1 MTAQAEARGSVAAAK
16 RSDTADRDI
25 VVSAQRRS
33 STMSDVPVAVA
44 VTAAPA
50 APAVDRTRGNSSEI
64 IVTGAKISAPKRAP
78 RGDWNACT
86 VDDPS
91 QSLSRCTR
99 LVTQGNRKTRERV
112 ETHLADG
119 LVQAWQGDT
128 DAAVANFDKA
138 IAVAPQLSIGY
149 LNRGLVYDRKGD
161 IDRAI
166 ADLDL
171 AVRYAPNAAR
181 AYYVRSLLLR
191 KNGDDDKASA
201 DEKRAIELDRR
212 YEDVIE

>member
-1 MTAQAEARGSVAAAK
+1 MMAQAEARGSVAAAK

-33 STMSDVPVAVA
+33 STMADVPVAVA
-44 VTAAPA
+44 VAA
-50 APAVDRTRGNSSEI
+50 APAVDRARDNSSEI
-64 IVTGAKISAPKRAP
+64 IVTGAKMAAPKRAP

-99 LVTQGNRKTRERV
+99 LVTQGNRKTRERA

-138 IAVAPQLSIGY
+138 IAAAPQLSIGY

-171 AVRYAPNAAR
+171 AVRYAPDAAR
-181 AYYVRSLLLR
+181 AYYVRSRLLR

-212 YEDVIE
+212 YQDVIE